1 MEYVAVIVI
10 AAAVFGICFLVDKGF
25 TKLFRSQAQHH
36 SGLAVR
42 LSKRY
47 GSIGLILAVVG
58 LAAIF
63 TGLNSVEG
71 LVLPIGGGVLIVM
84 GIALVVYY
92 MTFGVFYDGD
102 GFIVTTFG
110 KPSTTYTYKDIVAQ
124 QLYNN
129 QGHILIELHLSDGKT
144 VQLQSTMT
152 GVYPFMDYAFEK
164 WCAQT
169 GNTKETCTFYDPQ
182 NSCWFPPVED

>member
-10 AAAVFGICFLVDKGF
+10 IAAVFGVCFLADKGF
-25 TKLFRSQAQHH
+25 TRLFRSQAQHR

-47 GSIGLILAVVG
+47 GSIGLILVVVG
-58 LAAIF
+58 IAAIF
-63 TGLNSVEG
+63 TGINGSEG
-71 LVLPIGGGVLIVM
+71 LILPIGGGVLIAM

-92 MTFGVFYDGD
+92 MTFGVFYDEN
-102 GFIVTTFG
+102 GFVVTTLG
-110 KPSTTYTYKDIVAQ
+110 KASTTYTYKNIVAQ

-129 QGHILIELHLSDGKT
+129 QGHIIIELHLSDGRA
-144 VQLQSTMT
+144 VSLQSTMT

-169 GNTKETCTFYDPQ
+169 GKTKEDCAFYDPQ